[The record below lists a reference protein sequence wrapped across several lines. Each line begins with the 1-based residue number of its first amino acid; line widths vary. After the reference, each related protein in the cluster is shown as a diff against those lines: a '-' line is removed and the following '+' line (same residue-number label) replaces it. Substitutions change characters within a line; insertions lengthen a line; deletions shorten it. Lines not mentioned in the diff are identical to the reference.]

1 MDNYLLLTA
10 IILDLIIGGPN
21 FYPHPVVIIG
31 RGINLL
37 ENLLRRICG
46 SKFERIAGL
55 ILSVIIISS
64 TFVVVDKLLEGAY
77 YFNYYLGM
85 IAELWILA
93 TTLAVKGLARAGNS
107 IYQPLVVG
115 DLEAARKKLDGIV
128 GRDTEGLSVENII
141 RGTIETIAENTSD
154 GIIAPLFYAA
164 LGGAP
169 AAMAYKAVNTLDS
182 MLGYKNE
189 EYQHFGWAAAK
200 IDDLANWIPA
210 RITGFL
216 FAIAAWF
223 TGHNWKNG
231 FKMMSRDAAKH
242 PSPNAGFPEAAVAG
256 VLGLRLGGVNYYH
269 GEKSFRA
276 YLGQAEVDFNPEQ
289 IKEVLE
295 LMYWNVALFIS
306 GFYCVKLLIAQL

>member
-1 MDNYLLLTA
+1 MDNYLLLIA
-10 IILDLIIGGPN
+10 IIIDLIIGDPSW
-21 FYPHPVVIIG
+21 YPHPVVIIG

-46 SKFERIAGL
+46 SRFERIAGL
-55 ILSVIIISS
+55 ILSIIIISS
-64 TFVVVDKLLEGAY
+64 TFMVVDKLLDVAY
-77 YFNYYLGM
+77 YFNYYLGL

-93 TTLAVKGLARAGNS
+93 TTLAVKGLTRAGNS

-115 DLEAARKKLDGIV
+115 DLAAARKKLDGIV
-128 GRDTEGLSVENII
+128 GRDTEGLSAENII

-189 EYQHFGWAAAK
+189 EYYDFGWAAAR

-210 RITGFL
+210 RLTAFL
-216 FAIAAWF
+216 FVIAAF
-223 TGHNWKNG
+223 LSGDNWQGAKEII
-231 FKMMSRDAAKH
+231 FRDAAKH

-256 VLGLRLGGVNYYH
+256 ALNLKLGGVNYYQ
-269 GEKSFRA
+269 GQESFRA
-276 YLGQAEVDFNPEQ
+276 YLGTGAEKFKLQQ
-289 IKEVLE
+289 IKDIIKL
-295 LMYWNVALFIS
+295 LYWNLGLFVVGYYMLWFII
-306 GFYCVKLLIAQL
+306 FN